1 MVCPRK
7 ISFRMKSLK
16 VFLDTEGKYDKS
28 STYEEGLAEI
38 EKCEAL
44 LEDDSY
50 HIILMHDHEATY
62 AMVPDYY
69 KIMLEHIMENGVT
82 FVEPK
87 FL

>member
-1 MVCPRK
+1 MACPRK

-28 STYEEGLAEI
+28 CTYEEGIAEI

-44 LEDDSY
+44 
-50 HIILMHDHEATY
+50 
-62 AMVPDYY
+62 
-69 KIMLEHIMENGVT
+69 LEHIMENGVT